1 MERRLKELII
11 SELMDSIVKFSLAFF
26 ISFIGLKLLQEFE
39 RSAKIIQA
47 NLKPQ
52 TDIMVG
58 LSLIYLVYFGYVFY
72 KRIDSYIFNEVDK
85 LIKSINKNSYDGE
98 YKTYEFKKISDALNN
113 KTLEIIKKD
122 KDLVKGISYISH
134 DMKTPLTVINTN
146 VSLIKKSNEK
156 ISDKNLIR
164 MDRIFEESEKISTYI
179 DKIMK
184 IAKSQLEENKIKKI
198 KLGDMVESL
207 EKNIIIYSDMLEEEI
222 EIAKQI
228 ETNKKVIYAN
238 TSNINECLIH
248 LLNNAYEHRKAKIKV
263 EIKADD
269 RLEIAVIDDGFGF
282 DKDILSESTNLFVT
296 SNIARTS
303 GKGYGIGLYYV
314 KTYLEKISGELE
326 LINKN
331 QDAIAKMIIPMEDSD
346 D

>member
-26 ISFIGLKLLQEFE
+26 IIFIGLKLLQEFE
-39 RSAKIIQA
+39 RSAKIILTS
-47 NLKPQ
+47 LKPQ

-72 KRIDSYIFNEVDK
+72 KNIDSYIFNEVDK
-85 LIKSINKNSYDGE
+85 LIRSINENSYDGE
-98 YKTYEFKKISDALNN
+98 YKTYEFKKISDSLNN
-113 KTLEIIKKD
+113 KTQEIIRKD

-184 IAKSQLEENKIKKI
+184 IAKSQLEGNKIKKI
-198 KLGDMVESL
+198 KLGDMVKSL

-222 EIAKQI
+222 EISKQI
-228 ETNKKVIYAN
+228 ENNKKVIYAN

-248 LLNNAYEHRKAKIKV
+248 LLNNAYEHRSDKIKV
-263 EIKADD
+263 EIKAND

-282 DKDILSESTNLFVT
+282 DEDILSESTDLFVT
-296 SNIARTS
+296 SNVARTS

-314 KTYLEKISGELE
+314 KTYLEKILGELE

-331 QDAIAKMIIPMEDSD
+331 QGATVKMIIPMEDSD

>member
-1 MERRLKELII
+1 MERRLKEFII

-26 ISFIGLKLLQEFE
+26 ISFLGLKLLLEFE

-58 LSLIYLVYFGYVFY
+58 LSLIHLVYFGYVFY
-72 KRIDSYIFNEVDK
+72 KRIDSYIFNEVNK
-85 LIKSINKNSYDGE
+85 LIKSINENSYDGE
-98 YKTYEFKKISDALNN
+98 YKAYEFKKISDALKS
-113 KTLEIIKKD
+113 KTQEIIKKD

-134 DMKTPLTVINTN
+134 DIKTPLTVINTN

-207 EKNIIIYSDMLEEEI
+207 EKNIFIYSDMLEEEI

-228 ETNKKVIYAN
+228 ENNKKVIYAN
-238 TSNINECLIH
+238 TSNINECIIH
-248 LLNNAYEHRKAKIKV
+248 LLNNAYEYRSDKIKV
-263 EIKADD
+263 EIKAND
-269 RLEIAVIDDGFGF
+269 RLEISVIDDGFGF
-282 DKDILSESTNLFVT
+282 DENILSESTDLFVT
-296 SNIARTS
+296 SNLARTS

-331 QDAIAKMIIPMEDSD
+331 QGTIAKMIIPMEDSD

>member
-11 SELMDSIVKFSLAFF
+11 SELMDSMVKFSLAFF
-26 ISFIGLKLLQEFE
+26 LSYIGLKMLMEFE
-39 RSAKIIQA
+39 RSQKFI
-47 NLKPQ
+47 LKSLKSQ

-58 LSLIYLVYFGYVFY
+58 LSLIYLVYFAYVFY
-72 KRIDSYIFNEVDK
+72 KNIDSYIFDEVDK
-85 LIKSINKNSYDGE
+85 LIYSINENSYGGE

-113 KTLEIIKKD
+113 KTQEIIKKD

-198 KLGDMVESL
+198 KLDDIVKSL

-222 EIAKQI
+222 EILKQI
-228 ETNKKVIYAN
+228 ENNKKVIYAN
-238 TSNINECLIH
+238 TSNMNECLIH
-248 LLNNAYEHRKAKIKV
+248 LLNNAYEHRNAKIKV
-263 EIKADD
+263 EIKAKD
-269 RLEIAVIDDGFGF
+269 RLEISVIDDGLGF
-282 DKDILSESTNLFVT
+282 DKDILSESTDLFVT
-296 SNIARTS
+296 SNVARTS

-314 KTYLEKISGELE
+314 KTYLEKISGNLE

-331 QDAIAKMIIPMEDSD
+331 QGAIVKMIIPMEDSD

>member
-1 MERRLKELII
+1 MERRLKELIM
-11 SELMDSIVKFSLAFF
+11 SELLDSIVKFSLAFF

-85 LIKSINKNSYDGE
+85 LIRSINENSYDGG
-98 YKTYEFKKISDALNN
+98 YKTYEFKKISDSLNN
-113 KTLEIIKKD
+113 KTQEIIRKD

-164 MDRIFEESEKISTYI
+164 MDRIFEESEKMPIYI

-198 KLGDMVESL
+198 KLGDMVKSL

-222 EIAKQI
+222 EISKQI
-228 ETNKKVIYAN
+228 ENNKKVIYAN

-248 LLNNAYEHRKAKIKV
+248 LLNNAYEHRNDKIKV
-263 EIKADD
+263 EIKAND

-282 DKDILSESTNLFVT
+282 DEDILSESTDLFVT
-296 SNIARTS
+296 SNVARTS

-331 QDAIAKMIIPMEDSD
+331 QGATVKMIIPMEDSND
-346 D
+346 

>member
-11 SELMDSIVKFSLAFF
+11 SELIDSMVKFSLAFF
-26 ISFIGLKLLQEFE
+26 LSYIGLKLLMEFE
-39 RSAKIIQA
+39 ISKKVILTS
-47 NLKPQ
+47 LKSQ

-58 LSLIYLVYFGYVFY
+58 LSLIYLVYFAYFFY
-72 KRIDSYIFNEVDK
+72 KKIDSYIFDEVDK
-85 LIKSINKNSYDGE
+85 LIYSINENSYKEE

-113 KTLEIIKKD
+113 KTQEIIKKD

-198 KLGDMVESL
+198 KLGDIVKSL

-228 ETNKKVIYAN
+228 ENNKKLIYAN

-248 LLNNAYEHRKAKIKV
+248 LLNNAYEHRNAKMKV
-263 EIKADD
+263 EIKAKD
-269 RLEIAVIDDGFGF
+269 RLEISVIDDGLGF
-282 DKDILSESTNLFVT
+282 DEDIIGESTDLFVT
-296 SNIARTS
+296 SNVARTL
-303 GKGYGIGLYYV
+303 GNGYGIGLYYV

-331 QDAIAKMIIPMEDSD
+331 QGAIAKMIIPMEDSD

>member
-26 ISFIGLKLLQEFE
+26 ISFLGLKLLQEFE

-85 LIKSINKNSYDGE
+85 LIRSINENSYDGE
-98 YKTYEFKKISDALNN
+98 YKTYEFKKISDSLNN
-113 KTLEIIKKD
+113 KTQEIIRKD

-198 KLGDMVESL
+198 KLGDMVKSL

-222 EIAKQI
+222 EISKQI

-248 LLNNAYEHRKAKIKV
+248 LLNNAYEHRSDMIKV
-263 EIKADD
+263 EIKAND

-282 DKDILSESTNLFVT
+282 DEDILSESTDLFVT
-296 SNIARTS
+296 SNVARTS

-331 QDAIAKMIIPMEDSD
+331 QGATVKMIIPMEDSND
-346 D
+346 

>member
-39 RSAKIIQA
+39 RSAKIILTS
-47 NLKPQ
+47 LKPQ

-58 LSLIYLVYFGYVFY
+58 LSLIYLVYFGYIFY
-72 KRIDSYIFNEVDK
+72 KNIDSYIFNEVDK
-85 LIKSINKNSYDGE
+85 LIKSINENSYDGE
-98 YKTYEFKKISDALNN
+98 YKTYEFKKMSDTLKS
-113 KTLEIIKKD
+113 KTQEIIKKD

-146 VSLIKKSNEK
+146 VSLIKNSNEK

-184 IAKSQLEENKIKKI
+184 IAKSQLEENKVKKI
-198 KLGDMVESL
+198 KLGDIVKSL

-222 EIAKQI
+222 EISKQI
-228 ETNKKVIYAN
+228 ENNKKVIYAN

-248 LLNNAYEHRKAKIKV
+248 LLNNAYEHRKDKIKV
-263 EIKADD
+263 EIKANDK
-269 RLEIAVIDDGFGF
+269 LEIDVIDDGFGF
-282 DKDILSESTNLFVT
+282 DEDILSESTDLFVT
-296 SNIARTS
+296 SNVARTS

-331 QDAIAKMIIPMEDSD
+331 QGATVKMIIPMEDSND
-346 D
+346 

>member
-1 MERRLKELII
+1 MERRLKQLII
-11 SELMDSIVKFSLAFF
+11 SELLENILKFLLAFF
-26 ISFIGLKLLQEFE
+26 LSWIVLKLLLEFDTS
-39 RSAKIIQA
+39 RQFILVS
-47 NLKPQ
+47 LKSQ
-52 TDIMVG
+52 TDILVG
-58 LSLIYLVYFGYVFY
+58 LSILYLVYFGYIFY
-72 KRIDSYIFNEVDK
+72 KKIDSYIFNEVDK
-85 LIKSINKNSYDGE
+85 LIKSINENSYDGE

-113 KTLEIIKKD
+113 KTQEIIKKD

-164 MDRIFEESEKISTYI
+164 MDRIFEESEKISIYI

-184 IAKSQLEENKIKKI
+184 IAKSQLDENKISRI
-198 KLGDMVESL
+198 KLGDILKSL
-207 EKNIIIYSDMLEEEI
+207 EKNIIIYADMLEEEI
-222 EIAKQI
+222 GISKQI
-228 ETNKKVIYAN
+228 KNNKKVIYAN

-248 LLNNAYEHRKAKIKV
+248 LLNNAYEYRKDKIKV
-263 EIKADD
+263 EIKAKDK
-269 RLEIAVIDDGFGF
+269 LEIAVIDDGSGF
-282 DKDILSESTNLFVT
+282 DDDIIRESTDLFVT
-296 SNIARTS
+296 NNVARTS

-314 KTYLEKISGELE
+314 KTYLEKISGNLE

-331 QDAIAKMIIPMEDSD
+331 QGATVKMIIPMEDSD

>member
-1 MERRLKELII
+1 MERRLREIII
-11 SELMDSIVKFSLAFF
+11 SELMDSMVKFSLAFF
-26 ISFIGLKLLQEFE
+26 LSRIGLKLLLEFE
-39 RSAKIIQA
+39 RSQKFIQT
-47 NLKPQ
+47 NLKSQ
-52 TDIMVG
+52 TDILVG
-58 LSLIYLVYFGYVFY
+58 LSIIYLVYFGYAFY
-72 KRIDSYIFNEVDK
+72 KKIDSYIFNEVDK
-85 LIKSINKNSYDGE
+85 LIKSINKNSYNGE
-98 YKTYEFKKISDALNN
+98 YKTYEFKKISDSLNN
-113 KTLEIIKKD
+113 KTQEIIRKD

-134 DMKTPLTVINTN
+134 DVKTPLTVINTN

-164 MDRIFEESEKISTYI
+164 MDRIFEESEKISIYI

-198 KLGDMVESL
+198 KLDDMVKLL

-228 ETNKKVIYAN
+228 ENNKKVIYAN

-248 LLNNAYEHRKAKIKV
+248 LLNNAYEHRKDKIKV
-263 EIKADD
+263 EIKANDK
-269 RLEIAVIDDGFGF
+269 LEIYVIDDGFGF
-282 DKDILSESTNLFVT
+282 DEDILSESTDLFVT
-296 SNIARTS
+296 SNVARTS

-331 QDAIAKMIIPMEDSD
+331 QGAIAKMIIPMEDSD

>member
-11 SELMDSIVKFSLAFF
+11 SELMDSMVKFSLAFF
-26 ISFIGLKLLQEFE
+26 VSYIGLKLLMEFE
-39 RSAKIIQA
+39 ISQKFILTS
-47 NLKPQ
+47 LKSQ

-58 LSLIYLVYFGYVFY
+58 LSLIYLVYFAYVFY
-72 KRIDSYIFNEVDK
+72 KRIDAYIFDEVDK
-85 LIKSINKNSYDGE
+85 LIYSINENSYGGE
-98 YKTYEFKKISDALNN
+98 YKTYEFKKISDSLNN
-113 KTLEIIKKD
+113 KTQEIIKKD

-146 VSLIKKSNEK
+146 VSLIKKSNEE

-198 KLGDMVESL
+198 KLGDIVKSL

-222 EIAKQI
+222 EIAKEI
-228 ETNKKVIYAN
+228 ESNKKVIYAN

-248 LLNNAYEHRKAKIKV
+248 LLNNAYEHRNAKIKV
-263 EIKADD
+263 EIKAKD
-269 RLEIAVIDDGFGF
+269 RLEISVIDDGLGF
-282 DKDILSESTNLFVT
+282 DKDILSESTDLFVT
-296 SNIARTS
+296 SNVARTS

-314 KTYLEKISGELE
+314 KTYLEKISGNLE

-331 QDAIAKMIIPMEDSD
+331 QGAIVKMIIPMEDSD

>member
-1 MERRLKELII
+1 MERRLKEFII

-26 ISFIGLKLLQEFE
+26 ISFIGLKLLLEFE
-39 RSAKIIQA
+39 RIEKIIQA

-85 LIKSINKNSYDGE
+85 LMKSINENSYGGE
-98 YKTYEFKKISDALNN
+98 YKTYEFKKISDSLNN
-113 KTLEIIKKD
+113 KTQEIIRKD

-156 ISDKNLIR
+156 ISNKNLIR
-164 MDRIFEESEKISTYI
+164 MDRIFEESEKISIYI
-179 DKIMK
+179 DKIMR

-198 KLGDMVESL
+198 KLGDIVKSL

-228 ETNKKVIYAN
+228 ENNKKVIYAN

-248 LLNNAYEHRKAKIKV
+248 LLNNAYEHRKDKIKV
-263 EIKADD
+263 EIKAND
-269 RLEIAVIDDGFGF
+269 RLEILVIDDGFGF
-282 DKDILSESTNLFVT
+282 DEDILSESTDLFVT
-296 SNIARTS
+296 SNVARTS

-331 QDAIAKMIIPMEDSD
+331 QGAIAKMIIPMEDSYD
-346 D
+346 

>member
-26 ISFIGLKLLQEFE
+26 ISFLGLKLLQEFE

-85 LIKSINKNSYDGE
+85 LIRSINENSYDGE
-98 YKTYEFKKISDALNN
+98 YKTYEFKIISDSLNN
-113 KTLEIIKKD
+113 KTQEIIRKD

-198 KLGDMVESL
+198 KLGDMVKSL

-222 EIAKQI
+222 EISKQI

-248 LLNNAYEHRKAKIKV
+248 LLNNAYEHRSDMIKV
-263 EIKADD
+263 EIKAND

-282 DKDILSESTNLFVT
+282 DEDILSESTDLFVT
-296 SNIARTS
+296 SNVARTS

-331 QDAIAKMIIPMEDSD
+331 QGATVKMIIPMEDSND
-346 D
+346 

>member
-72 KRIDSYIFNEVDK
+72 KKIDSYIINEVDK
-85 LIKSINKNSYDGE
+85 LIKSINENFYNGE
-98 YKTYEFKKISDALNN
+98 YKTYEFKKISDSLNN
-113 KTLEIIKKD
+113 KTQEIIRKD

-156 ISDKNLIR
+156 ISDENLIK
-164 MDRIFEESEKISTYI
+164 MDRIFEESEKISIYI

-184 IAKSQLEENKIKKI
+184 IAKSQLEENKIKK
-198 KLGDMVESL
+198 
-207 EKNIIIYSDMLEEEI
+207 
-222 EIAKQI
+222 
-228 ETNKKVIYAN
+228 
-238 TSNINECLIH
+238 
-248 LLNNAYEHRKAKIKV
+248 
-263 EIKADD
+263 
-269 RLEIAVIDDGFGF
+269 
-282 DKDILSESTNLFVT
+282 
-296 SNIARTS
+296 
-303 GKGYGIGLYYV
+303 
-314 KTYLEKISGELE
+314 
-326 LINKN
+326 
-331 QDAIAKMIIPMEDSD
+331 
-346 D
+346 

>member
-1 MERRLKELII
+1 MERRLKEFII

-26 ISFIGLKLLQEFE
+26 ISFLGLKLLLKFKLSQNF
-39 RSAKIIQA
+39 IQA
-47 NLKPQ
+47 NLKSQ

-72 KRIDSYIFNEVDK
+72 KKIDSYIFNEVDK
-85 LIKSINKNSYDGE
+85 LIKSINENSYDGE
-98 YKTYEFKKISDALNN
+98 YKTYEFKKMSDTLKS
-113 KTLEIIKKD
+113 KTQEIIKKD

-146 VSLIKKSNEK
+146 VSLIKNSNEK

-184 IAKSQLEENKIKKI
+184 IAKSQLEENKVKKI
-198 KLGDMVESL
+198 KLGDIVKSL
-207 EKNIIIYSDMLEEEI
+207 EKYITIYSDMLEEEI

-228 ETNKKVIYAN
+228 ENNKKVIYAN

-248 LLNNAYEHRKAKIKV
+248 LLNNAYEHRKDKIKV
-263 EIKADD
+263 EIKAND
-269 RLEIAVIDDGFGF
+269 RLEIFVIDDGFGF
-282 DKDILSESTNLFVT
+282 DEDILSESTDLFVT
-296 SNIARTS
+296 SNVARTS

-331 QDAIAKMIIPMEDSD
+331 QCAIAKMIIPMEDSYD
-346 D
+346 

>member
-11 SELMDSIVKFSLAFF
+11 SELLDSIVKFSLAFF
-26 ISFIGLKLLQEFE
+26 ISFIGLKLLLEL
-39 RSAKIIQA
+39 KICQKFIQT

-85 LIKSINKNSYDGE
+85 LIKSINENSYDGK
-98 YKTYEFKKISDALNN
+98 YKTYEFRKISDSLNN
-113 KTLEIIKKD
+113 KTQEIIKKD

-164 MDRIFEESEKISTYI
+164 MDRIFEESEKISIYV

-184 IAKSQLEENKIKKI
+184 IAKSQLEENKIMKI
-198 KLGDMVESL
+198 KLGDMAKSL

-222 EIAKQI
+222 EISKQI
-228 ETNKKVIYAN
+228 ENNKKVIYAN

-248 LLNNAYEHRKAKIKV
+248 LLNNAYEHSKDKIKV
-263 EIKADD
+263 EIKAKDK
-269 RLEIAVIDDGFGF
+269 LEIAVLDDGFGF
-282 DKDILSESTNLFVT
+282 DEDILSESTDLFVT
-296 SNIARTS
+296 SNVARTS

-326 LINKN
+326 LIDKN
-331 QDAIAKMIIPMEDSD
+331 QGATVKMIIPMEDSND
-346 D
+346 